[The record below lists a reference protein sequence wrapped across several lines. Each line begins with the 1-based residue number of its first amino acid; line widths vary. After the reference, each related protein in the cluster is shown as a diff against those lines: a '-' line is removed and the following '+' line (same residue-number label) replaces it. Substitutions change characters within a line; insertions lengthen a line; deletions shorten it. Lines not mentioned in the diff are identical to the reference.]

1 MKKKISIKKDITKK
15 KLMLGDEKVNK
26 FVLVRQ
32 YGLRLTFLKIEDYVI
47 SANGKIKSFQT

>member
-1 MKKKISIKKDITKK
+1 MRKDITIE
-15 KLMLGDEKVNK
+15 KLMLGGEIVNK

-47 SANGKIKSFQT
+47 SVNGKIKSFQT

>member
-1 MKKKISIKKDITKK
+1 MRKDITKE

-26 FVLVRQ
+26 SVLVIQ
-32 YGLRLTFLKIEDYVI
+32 YDLCLTFLKIEDYVI

>member
-1 MKKKISIKKDITKK
+1 MRKDITKK

-26 FVLVRQ
+26 LVLVRQ

-47 SANGKIKSFQT
+47 SVNGKIKSFQT

>member
-1 MKKKISIKKDITKK
+1 MKKKISIKKDITKE

-26 FVLVRQ
+26 SVLVIQ
-32 YGLRLTFLKIEDYVI
+32 YDLCLTFLKIEDYVI

>member
-1 MKKKISIKKDITKK
+1 MRKDITKK

-26 FVLVRQ
+26 SVLVRQ

>member
-1 MKKKISIKKDITKK
+1 MRKDITKK

-32 YGLRLTFLKIEDYVI
+32 YGPRLIFFKIEDYVI
-47 SANGKIKSFQT
+47 SVNGKIKSFQT